1 TDIGQE
7 NRLRLGDKIIK
18 INKNTIPFVAQQ
30 NKKQLSDNVFER
42 QLWNGILRMYNNIHF
57 ERDGQVYQLTL
68 KNYASESYKP
78 TYKFKTIDDETALIQ
93 ITDFALEQPI
103 IDLIQSNQSKLS
115 HVKNLIIDVREN
127 NGGNDSFYFPLLNYV
142 FD

>member
-1 TDIGQE
+1 
-7 NRLRLGDKIIK
+7 
-18 INKNTIPFVAQQ
+18 
-30 NKKQLSDNVFER
+30 DNVFER

-142 FD
+142 FDEKIAFSELFLEDEVMYTNYTKNNCDLWIKEL